1 MELSSKL
8 IQKASEKET
17 SVVYGVY
24 SSVGQPFSVRMQDFF
39 IDRKKVSV
47 KEKSYF
53 FHLLAVMIDAGIP
66 IMRALKVLSKKTE
79 NPRFARI
86 INTLAYDVE
95 RGKVMSASMLKFPDV
110 FKDSEVGIIRSGE
123 SIGNLGLLLFKLA
136 KQTERSHTLFLKVR
150 GALIYPIT
158 VLIALLISGAIVVVV
173 VIPRINEFFVQANFD
188 LPFLTQVVLKGGTF
202 FINFLWLFVVLIV
215 FLVLLGTF
223 YAGTENGKKRMDV
236 WALSLF
242 FVGDLVRKLNVSRFI
257 QLLSLLVE
265 AGVPIHEAIRI
276 AGGAVTNTLYKEFL
290 DELRLGVERGE
301 KIADNLAKAPFL
313 FPETVV
319 AMISVGEGTGQLG
332 KISEKLATHYEQEVE
347 NSLENFTTI
356 LEPIVIV
363 IVGVAVGVLAL
374 ALLGPIFSLSTLV
387 SGKNRRL
394 PSLSS
399 L

>member
-1 MELSSKL
+1 MELPSKL

-24 SSVGQPFSVRMQDFF
+24 SNVGQPVSVRMQDFF
-39 IDRKKVSV
+39 IDRKRVGV

-79 NPRFARI
+79 NARFARI

-95 RGKVMSASMLKFPDV
+95 RGKLMSVSMQKFPDV

-136 KQTERSHTLFLKVR
+136 KQTERSHALYLKVR

-158 VLIALLISGAIVVVV
+158 VLIALLISGAIVVTV
-173 VIPRINEFFVQANFD
+173 VIPKINEFFTQAAFD
-188 LPFLTQVVLKGGTF
+188 LPFLTEVVLKGGTF
-202 FINFLWLFVVLIV
+202 FINFLWLIVILIV

-223 YAGTENGKKRMDV
+223 YAGTENGKRRMDV
-236 WALSLF
+236 WALSFF
-242 FVGDLVRKLNVSRFI
+242 FVGDTVRKLNVSRFI

-265 AGVPIHEAIRI
+265 SGVPIHEAIRI
-276 AGGAVTNTLYKEFL
+276 AGGAVTNTLYKDFL
-290 DELRLGVERGE
+290 SELRLGVERGE

-319 AMISVGEGTGQLG
+319 AMISVGEGSGQLG

-347 NSLENFTTI
+347 NSLATFTTI

-387 SGKNRRL
+387 S
-394 PSLSS
+394 
-399 L
+399 

>member
-387 SGKNRRL
+387 S
-394 PSLSS
+394 
-399 L
+399 